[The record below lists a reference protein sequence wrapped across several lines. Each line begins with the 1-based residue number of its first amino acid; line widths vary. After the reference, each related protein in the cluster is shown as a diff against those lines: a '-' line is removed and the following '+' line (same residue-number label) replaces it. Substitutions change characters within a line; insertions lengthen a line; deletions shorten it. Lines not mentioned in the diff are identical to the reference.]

1 MRISDWSSD
10 VCSSDLVG
18 ADCAGRED
26 VLRPG
31 ETRIIPIGE
40 HVAFEARIG
49 VERTLDE
56 ELAVDALILDAVSDR
71 PARRVRRIE
80 LAVGIA
86 RAEAQSRRPLA
97 RIDDAFGPA
106 RPQVRVRDRL
116 DHLVTAPA
124 ALRPALAENYAA
136 L

>member
-40 HVAFEARIG
+40 HVALEAQIG

-56 ELAVDALILDAVSDR
+56 ELAVDALILAAVSDR
-71 PARRVRRIE
+71 HARRVRRIDSS
-80 LAVGIA
+80 VGIA
-86 RAEAQSRRPLA
+86 RHDDMSRPRSEERWAVNEGVSTSEVVWRPY
-97 RIDDAFGPA
+97 
-106 RPQVRVRDRL
+106 
-116 DHLVTAPA
+116 H
-124 ALRPALAENYAA
+124 
-136 L
+136 